1 MEEVKGFENFKYN
14 QILELIDEKKKTEV
28 FSRIEAAEIEERI
41 LLKEFAKNSKFEDI
55 KVYTIVSSKEAEAEN
70 ENENENYSVNS
81 IIAKDRTRN
90 FQKFDLNEAVN
101 INKDAFEVAS
111 SEMNEE
117 IESIKVSDYSVS
129 TNETKTEMTY
139 EMCDMVKERFNNQ
152 VQTIKQLNHHFKKLD
167 IKTEYKEI
175 EPNQVQMRMKY
186 NEEETKKEKEMEILF
201 KKPKDGGGAGMS
213 ISDVILAS
221 ILNSK
226 SAKQYRDELFEKIK
240 AELQKRT
247 SLKVKY
253 KENGKEVSREK
264 FLFGNKNI
272 EIKEPFIREKKDL

>member
-14 QILELIDEKKKTEV
+14 QFLELIDEKKKTEV
-28 FSRIEAAEIEERI
+28 FSRIEASEIEESI
-41 LLKEFAKNSKFEDI
+41 LLREFAKNSKFEDI
-55 KVYTIVSSKEAEAEN
+55 KVYTIVSSKED
-70 ENENENYSVNS
+70 ENENYRVNS

-201 KKPKDGGGAGMS
+201 KKPKDGGMS

-240 AELQKRT
+240 ADLQKRT

-253 KENGKEVSREK
+253 KENGKKVSREK

>member
-14 QILELIDEKKKTEV
+14 QFLELIDEKKKTEV
-28 FSRIEAAEIEERI
+28 FSRIEASEIEESI
-41 LLKEFAKNSKFEDI
+41 LLREFAKNSKFEDI
-55 KVYTIVSSKEAEAEN
+55 KVYTIVSSKEAE
-70 ENENENYSVNS
+70 NENENYRVNS
-81 IIAKDRTRN
+81 IIAKDRNRN

-129 TNETKTEMTY
+129 TNETKTEMYEMTY

-201 KKPKDGGGAGMS
+201 KKPKDSMS

-240 AELQKRT
+240 ADLQKRT

-272 EIKEPFIREKKDL
+272 EIKEPFIREKKNL

>member
-14 QILELIDEKKKTEV
+14 QFLELIDEKKKTEV
-28 FSRIEAAEIEERI
+28 FSRIEAAEIEESI
-41 LLKEFAKNSKFEDI
+41 LLREFAKNSKFEDI
-55 KVYTIVSSKEAEAEN
+55 KVYTIVSSKED
-70 ENENENYSVNS
+70 ENENYRVNS
-81 IIAKDRTRN
+81 IIAKDRNRN

-129 TNETKTEMTY
+129 TNETKTEMYEMTY
-139 EMCDMVKERFNNQ
+139 EMCDMVKEKFNNQ

-186 NEEETKKEKEMEILF
+186 NEGETKKEKEMEILF
-201 KKPKDGGGAGMS
+201 KKPKDSMS

-272 EIKEPFIREKKDL
+272 EANKPLIREKKDL

>member
-14 QILELIDEKKKTEV
+14 QFLELIDEKKKTEV
-28 FSRIEAAEIEERI
+28 FSRVEAVEIEESI

-55 KVYTIVSSKEAEAEN
+55 KVYTIVSSKEVED
-70 ENENENYSVNS
+70 ENENYRVNS

-129 TNETKTEMTY
+129 TNETKTEMYEMTY
-139 EMCDMVKERFNNQ
+139 EMCNMVKERFNNQ

-201 KKPKDGGGAGMS
+201 KKPKDSMS

-240 AELQKRT
+240 ADLQKRT

-253 KENGKEVSREK
+253 KENGKKVSREK

-272 EIKEPFIREKKDL
+272 IKEPFIREKKDL

>member
-55 KVYTIVSSKEAEAEN
+55 KVYTIVSSKEAED
-70 ENENENYSVNS
+70 ENENENYRVNS

-139 EMCDMVKERFNNQ
+139 EMCNMVKERFNNQ

-201 KKPKDGGGAGMS
+201 KKPKDGGMS
-213 ISDVILAS
+213 ISDVLLAS

-240 AELQKRT
+240 ADLQKRT

-253 KENGKEVSREK
+253 KENGKKVSREK

>member
-55 KVYTIVSSKEAEAEN
+55 KVYTILSSKEAED
-70 ENENENYSVNS
+70 ENENENYRVNS

-201 KKPKDGGGAGMS
+201 KKPKDGGMS

-240 AELQKRT
+240 ADLQKRT

-253 KENGKEVSREK
+253 KENGKKVSREK

>member
-55 KVYTIVSSKEAEAEN
+55 KVYTIVSSKEAED
-70 ENENENYSVNS
+70 ENENENYRVNS
-81 IIAKDRTRN
+81 IIAKDRNRN

-101 INKDAFEVAS
+101 INKAAFEVAS

-129 TNETKTEMTY
+129 TNETKTEMYEMTY

-152 VQTIKQLNHHFKKLD
+152 VQTTKQLNHHFKKLD

-186 NEEETKKEKEMEILF
+186 NEEETKKEKEMEIFF
-201 KKPKDGGGAGMS
+201 KKTKDGGAS
-213 ISDVILAS
+213 ISNVILAS

-240 AELQKRT
+240 ADLQKRT
-247 SLKVKY
+247 SLKAKY

-264 FLFGNKNI
+264 FLFGKKNI
-272 EIKEPFIREKKDL
+272 EIKEPLIRKKKDL

>member
-55 KVYTIVSSKEAEAEN
+55 KVYTIVSSKEAED
-70 ENENENYSVNS
+70 ENENENYRVNS

-139 EMCDMVKERFNNQ
+139 EMCNMVKERFNNQ

-186 NEEETKKEKEMEILF
+186 NEEETKKEKEMEIFF
-201 KKPKDGGGAGMS
+201 KKTKDGGAS

-272 EIKEPFIREKKDL
+272 IKEPFIREKKDL

>member
-14 QILELIDEKKKTEV
+14 QFLELIDEKKKTEV
-28 FSRIEAAEIEERI
+28 FSRIEVSEIEESI
-41 LLKEFAKNSKFEDI
+41 LLREFAKNSKFEDI
-55 KVYTIVSSKEAEAEN
+55 KVYTIVSSKED
-70 ENENENYSVNS
+70 ENENYRVNS

-129 TNETKTEMTY
+129 TNETKTEMTFEMTY

-175 EPNQVQMRMKY
+175 VPNQVQMRMKY

-201 KKPKDGGGAGMS
+201 KKPKDGGMS

-240 AELQKRT
+240 ADLQKRT

-253 KENGKEVSREK
+253 KENGKKVSREK

-272 EIKEPFIREKKDL
+272 IKEPFIREKKDL

>member
-14 QILELIDEKKKTEV
+14 QFLELIDEKKKTEV
-28 FSRIEAAEIEERI
+28 FSRIEASEIEESI
-41 LLKEFAKNSKFEDI
+41 LLREFAKNSKFEDI
-55 KVYTIVSSKEAEAEN
+55 KVYTIVSSKED
-70 ENENENYSVNS
+70 ENENYRVNS

-129 TNETKTEMTY
+129 TNETKTEMTFEMTY

-201 KKPKDGGGAGMS
+201 KKPKDSMS

-240 AELQKRT
+240 ADLQKRT

-272 EIKEPFIREKKDL
+272 IKEPFIREKKDL

>member
-14 QILELIDEKKKTEV
+14 QFLELIDEKKKTEV

-41 LLKEFAKNSKFEDI
+41 LLREFAKNSKFEDI
-55 KVYTIVSSKEAEAEN
+55 KVYTIVSSKEAED
-70 ENENENYSVNS
+70 ENENYRVNS
-81 IIAKDRTRN
+81 IIAKDRNRN

-129 TNETKTEMTY
+129 TNETKTEMIY

-201 KKPKDGGGAGMS
+201 KKPKDGGMS

-240 AELQKRT
+240 ADLQKRT

-272 EIKEPFIREKKDL
+272 KEPFIR

>member
-14 QILELIDEKKKTEV
+14 QFLELIDEKKKTEV
-28 FSRIEAAEIEERI
+28 FSRIEASEIEESI
-41 LLKEFAKNSKFEDI
+41 LLREFAKNSKFEDI
-55 KVYTIVSSKEAEAEN
+55 KVYTIVSSKEAE
-70 ENENENYSVNS
+70 NENENYRVNS
-81 IIAKDRTRN
+81 IIAKDRNRN

-129 TNETKTEMTY
+129 TNETKTEMYEMTY

-175 EPNQVQMRMKY
+175 VPNQVQMRMKY

-201 KKPKDGGGAGMS
+201 KKPKDGGGGG

-240 AELQKRT
+240 ADLQKRT

-253 KENGKEVSREK
+253 KENGKKVSREK

-272 EIKEPFIREKKDL
+272 IKEPFIREKKDL

>member
-14 QILELIDEKKKTEV
+14 QFLELIDEKKKTEV
-28 FSRIEAAEIEERI
+28 FSRIEASEIEESI
-41 LLKEFAKNSKFEDI
+41 LLREFAKNSKFEDI
-55 KVYTIVSSKEAEAEN
+55 KVYTIVSSKED
-70 ENENENYSVNS
+70 ENENYRVNS
-81 IIAKDRTRN
+81 IIAKDRNGN

-139 EMCDMVKERFNNQ
+139 EMCNMVKERFNNQ

-201 KKPKDGGGAGMS
+201 KKPKDSMS

-240 AELQKRT
+240 ADLQKRT

-272 EIKEPFIREKKDL
+272 IKEPFIREKKDL

>member
-14 QILELIDEKKKTEV
+14 QFLELIDEKKKTEV
-28 FSRIEAAEIEERI
+28 FSRIETAEIEERI
-41 LLKEFAKNSKFEDI
+41 LLREFAKNSKFEDI
-55 KVYTIVSSKEAEAEN
+55 KVYTIVSSKED
-70 ENENENYSVNS
+70 ENENYRVNS
-81 IIAKDRTRN
+81 IIAKDRNRN

-129 TNETKTEMTY
+129 TNEIKTEMTY

-186 NEEETKKEKEMEILF
+186 NEGETKKEKEMEILF
-201 KKPKDGGGAGMS
+201 KKPKDSMS

-240 AELQKRT
+240 ADLQKRT

-272 EIKEPFIREKKDL
+272 EIKEPFIRKKKDL

>member
-14 QILELIDEKKKTEV
+14 QFLELIDEKKKTEV

-41 LLKEFAKNSKFEDI
+41 LLREFAKNSKFEDI
-55 KVYTIVSSKEAEAEN
+55 KVYTIVSSKEAED
-70 ENENENYSVNS
+70 ENENYRVNS
-81 IIAKDRTRN
+81 IIAKDRNRN

-129 TNETKTEMTY
+129 TNETKTEMIY

-201 KKPKDGGGAGMS
+201 KKPKDGGMS

-240 AELQKRT
+240 ADLQKRT

-272 EIKEPFIREKKDL
+272 KEPFIREKKDL

>member
-55 KVYTIVSSKEAEAEN
+55 KVYTIVSSKEAED
-70 ENENENYSVNS
+70 ENENYRVNS

-129 TNETKTEMTY
+129 TNETKTEMYEMIY

-201 KKPKDGGGAGMS
+201 KKPKDGGGGS

-240 AELQKRT
+240 ADLQKRT

-253 KENGKEVSREK
+253 KENGKKVSREK

>member
-14 QILELIDEKKKTEV
+14 QFLELIDEKKKTEV
-28 FSRIEAAEIEERI
+28 FSRIEAAEIEKRI
-41 LLKEFAKNSKFEDI
+41 LLREFAKNSKFEDI
-55 KVYTIVSSKEAEAEN
+55 KVYTIVSSKEAED
-70 ENENENYSVNS
+70 ENENYRVNS
-81 IIAKDRTRN
+81 IIAKDRNRN

-129 TNETKTEMTY
+129 TNETKTEMYEMIY

-175 EPNQVQMRMKY
+175 ESNQVQMRMKY

-201 KKPKDGGGAGMS
+201 KKPKDNSMS

-240 AELQKRT
+240 ADLQKRT

-272 EIKEPFIREKKDL
+272 EIKESFIRKKKDL

>member
-28 FSRIEAAEIEERI
+28 FSRIEAAEIEESI
-41 LLKEFAKNSKFEDI
+41 LLREFAKNSKFEDI
-55 KVYTIVSSKEAEAEN
+55 KVYTIVSSKED
-70 ENENENYSVNS
+70 ENENYRVNS

-129 TNETKTEMTY
+129 TNETKTEMTFEMTY

-201 KKPKDGGGAGMS
+201 KKPKDGGMS

-240 AELQKRT
+240 ADLQKRT

-272 EIKEPFIREKKDL
+272 IKEPFIREKKDL

>member
-1 MEEVKGFENFKYN
+1 
-14 QILELIDEKKKTEV
+14 
-28 FSRIEAAEIEERI
+28 
-41 LLKEFAKNSKFEDI
+41 
-55 KVYTIVSSKEAEAEN
+55 
-70 ENENENYSVNS
+70 
-81 IIAKDRTRN
+81 
-90 FQKFDLNEAVN
+90 
-101 INKDAFEVAS
+101 
-111 SEMNEE
+111 MNEE

-152 VQTIKQLNHHFKKLD
+152 VQTTKQLNHHFKKLD

-186 NEEETKKEKEMEILF
+186 NEEETKKEKEMEIFF
-201 KKPKDGGGAGMS
+201 KKTKDGGAS

-272 EIKEPFIREKKDL
+272 IKEPFIREKKDL

>member
-14 QILELIDEKKKTEV
+14 QFLELIDEKKKTEV
-28 FSRIEAAEIEERI
+28 FSRIEASEIEESI
-41 LLKEFAKNSKFEDI
+41 LLREFAKNSKFEDI
-55 KVYTIVSSKEAEAEN
+55 KVYTIVSSKED
-70 ENENENYSVNS
+70 ENENYRVNS
-81 IIAKDRTRN
+81 IIAKDRNRN

-129 TNETKTEMTY
+129 TNETKTEMYEMIY

-167 IKTEYKEI
+167 IKTEYKEN

-201 KKPKDGGGAGMS
+201 KKPKDGGMS

-240 AELQKRT
+240 ADLKKRT

-272 EIKEPFIREKKDL
+272 EANKPLIREKKDL

>member
-55 KVYTIVSSKEAEAEN
+55 KVYTIVSSKEAED
-70 ENENENYSVNS
+70 ENENENYRVNS

-129 TNETKTEMTY
+129 TNETKTEMYEMTY
-139 EMCDMVKERFNNQ
+139 EMCNMVKERFNNQ

-201 KKPKDGGGAGMS
+201 KKPKDSMS

-240 AELQKRT
+240 ADLQKRT

-272 EIKEPFIREKKDL
+272 IKEPFIREKKDL

>member
-14 QILELIDEKKKTEV
+14 QFLELIDEKKKTEV
-28 FSRIEAAEIEERI
+28 FSRIEASEIEESI
-41 LLKEFAKNSKFEDI
+41 LLREFAKNSKFEDI
-55 KVYTIVSSKEAEAEN
+55 KVYTIVSSKED
-70 ENENENYSVNS
+70 ENENYRVNS

-129 TNETKTEMTY
+129 TNETKTEMTFEMTY

-201 KKPKDGGGAGMS
+201 KKPKDGGMS

-240 AELQKRT
+240 ADLQKRT

-272 EIKEPFIREKKDL
+272 KIKEPFIREKKDL

>member
-14 QILELIDEKKKTEV
+14 QFLELIDEKKKTEV
-28 FSRIEAAEIEERI
+28 FSRIEASEIEESI
-41 LLKEFAKNSKFEDI
+41 LLREFAKNSKFEDI
-55 KVYTIVSSKEAEAEN
+55 KVYTIVSSKED
-70 ENENENYSVNS
+70 ENENYRVNS

-129 TNETKTEMTY
+129 TNETKTEMTFEMTY

-201 KKPKDGGGAGMS
+201 KKPKDGGMS

-240 AELQKRT
+240 ADLQKRT

-253 KENGKEVSREK
+253 KENGKKVSREK

>member
-14 QILELIDEKKKTEV
+14 QFLELIDEKKKTEV
-28 FSRIEAAEIEERI
+28 FSRIEASEIEESI
-41 LLKEFAKNSKFEDI
+41 LLREFAKNSKFEDI
-55 KVYTIVSSKEAEAEN
+55 KVYTIVSSKEAED
-70 ENENENYSVNS
+70 ENENYRVNS
-81 IIAKDRTRN
+81 IIAKDRNRN

-139 EMCDMVKERFNNQ
+139 EMTYEMCDVVKERFNNQ

-201 KKPKDGGGAGMS
+201 KKPKDAGMS

-240 AELQKRT
+240 ADLQKRT

-272 EIKEPFIREKKDL
+272 EANKPLIREKKDL

>member
-14 QILELIDEKKKTEV
+14 QFLELIDEKKKTEV
-28 FSRIEAAEIEERI
+28 FSRIEASEIEESI
-41 LLKEFAKNSKFEDI
+41 LLREFAKNSKFEDI
-55 KVYTIVSSKEAEAEN
+55 KVYTIVSSKEAE
-70 ENENENYSVNS
+70 NENENYRVNS
-81 IIAKDRTRN
+81 IIAKDRNRN

-117 IESIKVSDYSVS
+117 IESIKISDYSVS
-129 TNETKTEMTY
+129 TNETKTEMYEMTY

-201 KKPKDGGGAGMS
+201 KKPKDGGMS

-240 AELQKRT
+240 ADLQKRT

-272 EIKEPFIREKKDL
+272 KIKEPFIREKKDL

>member
-55 KVYTIVSSKEAEAEN
+55 KVYTIVSSKEAED
-70 ENENENYSVNS
+70 ENENENYRVNS
-81 IIAKDRTRN
+81 IIAKDRNRN

-152 VQTIKQLNHHFKKLD
+152 VQTTKQLNHHFKKLD

-186 NEEETKKEKEMEILF
+186 NEEETKKEKEMEIFF
-201 KKPKDGGGAGMS
+201 KKTKDGGAS